1 MEEDVGLVLVFSSA
15 TDLPPAVAGVHQL
28 LGMTV
33 QEAEYPDTNPTS
45 EEDKEQ
51 EGAEDIRAGPV
62 LGDVV
67 FWVVISHTFETL
79 ECYWMIT
86 LVTESMQTKG

>member
-15 TDLPPAVAGVHQL
+15 ADLPPAVAGVHQL

-33 QEAEYPDTNPTS
+33 QEAEYPDTNPAS
-45 EEDKEQ
+45 KEDKEQ

>member
-15 TDLPPAVAGVHQL
+15 TDLPPAVAGVHKL

-51 EGAEDIRAGPV
+51 KGAEDIRAGPV
-62 LGDVV
+62 
-67 FWVVISHTFETL
+67 HTEGEEL
-79 ECYWMIT
+79 REVCEVAQPCW
-86 LVTESMQTKG
+86 S